1 MFRRLRGSAMRMMSS
16 RRCCTKSGQKGRA
29 ARKPPPLQ
37 KRGFINAS
45 KLFEHMIR
53 ARHLELAGRFDVEL
67 FDDTVVDDHR
77 IALDRKSVVE
87 GKSVSVR
94 VDLGGSRILKKKKK

>member
-16 RRCCTKSGQKGRA
+16 RRCFTKSGQKERA

-53 ARHLELAGRFDVEL
+53 ARHLELAGRFDFEL
-67 FDDTVVDDHR
+67 LAATVVDDPQIPLASVANADCLAVHR
-77 IALDRKSVVE
+77 PAYGPPSCW
-87 GKSVSVR
+87 GKE
-94 VDLGGSRILKKKKK
+94 